1 MSLIGTENQREE
13 VLNFTRI
20 LEDDINTMFS
30 QIEDNFKANA
40 ELFRFIELAMNAIDY
55 RDKEV
60 DLQDFL
66 IFCRTGKYPV

>member
-1 MSLIGTENQREE
+1 MILIGAENEREE
-13 VLNFTRI
+13 ALNFTRI
-20 LEDDINTMFS
+20 LEDDINTMFL

-55 RDKEV
+55 WDKEV